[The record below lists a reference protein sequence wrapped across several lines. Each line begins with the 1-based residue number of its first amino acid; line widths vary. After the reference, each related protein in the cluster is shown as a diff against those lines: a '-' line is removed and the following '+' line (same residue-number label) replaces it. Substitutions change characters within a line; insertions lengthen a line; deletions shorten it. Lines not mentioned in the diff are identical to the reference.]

1 MAGQGCRDPTGSVR
15 WIISILD
22 SLPDEVEEEA
32 LF

>member
-1 MAGQGCRDPTGSVR
+1 MGRDPTESVR

-22 SLPDEVEEEA
+22 SLPDETEEEP